1 MLKYHKITQNYKL
14 AVNCGAAAYRGKEG
28 SECGR
33 GVAMADKSRALVL
46 YAAGHVALLA
56 PALATSESHLD
67 AFASRAS
74 CGPQGSISSRI

>member
-1 MLKYHKITQNYKL
+1 VALQRT
-14 AVNCGAAAYRGKEG
+14 GERKEV
-28 SECGR
+28 SA